1 VNQILQTL
9 ETQLNQRLEK
19 LWRVFTWCSSIL
31 ITITGGVILA
41 ARTKEKSLL
50 RFPQDPIIISS
61 IIVILTIYSWLW
73 IQENL
78 KIEKN
83 IRDLLDK
90 MFEELNYPQLKTLRP
105 DKARFGYK
113 HVILLLGLLA
123 LAATWVDYLI
133 E

>member
-73 IQENL
+73 IRENL
-78 KIEKN
+78 KMEKN

>member
-73 IQENL
+73 IRENL

>member
-1 VNQILQTL
+1 MNQILQTL

-73 IQENL
+73 IRENL
-78 KIEKN
+78 KMEKN